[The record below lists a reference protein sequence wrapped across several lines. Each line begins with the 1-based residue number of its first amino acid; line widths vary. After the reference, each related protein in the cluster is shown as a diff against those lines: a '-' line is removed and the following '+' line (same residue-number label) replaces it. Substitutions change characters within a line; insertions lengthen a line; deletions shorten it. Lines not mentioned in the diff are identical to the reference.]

1 MAERIYTEEEVAAL
15 IERTVELQAQ
25 AGRRAEA
32 GPGLTLSELEAVA
45 AEAGLNPALLRQA
58 ADEMNAPQR
67 RPLAPHV
74 GTSATHIYV
83 ERQVPGPLTDDAWE
97 DVVAE
102 LRHRYDTDLGA
113 MMGRPGY
120 GRSAVEQI
128 GRTVEWKHTS
138 MSGIETRVLIRP
150 RGDRLHLRLSQRV
163 GWGSSIAEAATY
175 GAGMAGLAA
184 FFAGA
189 IGKSGLLAVGVLLAV
204 LAAAIPSILYLDR
217 AWRRKKHRELEAL
230 AEHIAALAAAPDAAP
245 ARAAAPDAAPRLDP
259 SLLDADEAATPDR
272 TAPRHRTRGA

>member
-32 GPGLTLSELEAVA
+32 GPGLTLTELEAVA

-58 ADEMNAPQR
+58 AAEMDTPQR
-67 RPLAPHV
+67 RTLAPHA

-102 LRHRYDTDLGA
+102 LRHRYDTDLGT
-113 MMGRPGY
+113 MMGMPGY

-150 RGDRLHLRLSQRV
+150 RGDWLHLRFSQRV
-163 GWGSSIAEAATY
+163 GWGSSIAEAVTY
-175 GAGMAGLAA
+175 GAGVAGLAA

-189 IGKSGLLAVGVLLAV
+189 FGKSGLLAVGVLLAV

-217 AWRRKKHRELEAL
+217 AWRRKKHRELDAL
-230 AEHIAALAAAPDAAP
+230 AERIAALASAPDAAP
-245 ARAAAPDAAPRLDP
+245 ARAAAPDAAPRLDDA
-259 SLLDADEAATPDR
+259 LLDADEAAAPDR